1 MDCPSK
7 VSPQAVVRA
16 LETLNDDKTEEL
28 VFHLGVETFTLD
40 NIRISFTGSSRKIR
54 LVQAWLDKDTDASW
68 ENIVSGLQQ
77 IRMAALAKDVA
88 TQYCP
93 QLSAAALGSSES
105 TTSPTVPLPP
115 PVVAHSTCSSSSTA
129 VTSSGHSDLSLIP
142 TNNGS
147 QPPTY
152 AMKTETEARDT
163 IFQLQ
168 LNFSDLICDTEIELC
183 EKKAKDER
191 FLRKFRCHL
200 LALPVAKKAIH
211 VKFFRESEDDLLQAR
226 TIEKIFAI
234 LSRYWSYFNYE
245 ILLHIINSFCTG
257 TLQARMQTYCK
268 MLREFEMS
276 TTIDVYVCVMPPD
289 KELEDAFSKMVLKID
304 KTASQCTLYDIRKL
318 NEAITEGSSLCSHS
332 VYVSSVT
339 TNCVVVVV
347 RFPSSAA
354 GWVMAA
360 MTPNFMHTHH
370 LIEVAMDGKYLT
382 VVEEDRK
389 ELVCVFRGPNT
400 CFVLHLCCV
409 VLPYLWLAPPPQH

>member
-1 MDCPSK
+1 MDNSSK
-7 VSPQAVVRA
+7 ISPQAVVKA

-40 NIRISFTGSSRKIR
+40 NIRINFTGSSRKIH
-54 LVQAWLDKDTDASW
+54 LVQAWLDKDPDASW
-68 ENIVSGLQQ
+68 EKIVSGLKQ
-77 IRMAALAKDVA
+77 IQMAALAKDVA

-93 QLSAAALGSSES
+93 QLSVAALGSGES
-105 TTSPTVPLPP
+105 TTPPTVPPVNTPP
-115 PVVAHSTCSSSSTA
+115 PVADHSTCFSSSTA
-129 VTSSGHSDLSLIP
+129 VTPSSHSDLPLIP
-142 TNNGS
+142 ANNGS
-147 QPPTY
+147 QPPVVV
-152 AMKTETEARDT
+152 MKTKTEVTNAMH
-163 IFQLQ
+163 QLQ
-168 LNFSDLICDTEIELC
+168 QNFSDLICDTEIELC

-211 VKFFRESEDDLLQAR
+211 VKFFRESEDDLLQAK

-257 TLQARMQTYCK
+257 TLQVRMQTYCK
-268 MLREFEMS
+268 MLQEFEMS

-289 KELEDAFSKMVLKID
+289 KEVEDAFTKMVLKKD
-304 KTASQCTLYDIRKL
+304 KPASQCTLYDIRKL

-332 VYVSSVT
+332 IYVSSVN

-347 RFPSSAA
+347 RFPSSAE

-360 MTPNFMHTHH
+360 MTPDFMHTHH
-370 LIEVAMDGKYLT
+370 LIEVALDGKHLS
-382 VVEEDRK
+382 VIEADRE
-389 ELVCVFRGPNT
+389 ELVS
-400 CFVLHLCCV
+400 VLT
-409 VLPYLWLAPPPQH
+409 

>member
-1 MDCPSK
+1 MACSSK

-68 ENIVSGLQQ
+68 EKIVSGLKQ

-105 TTSPTVPLPP
+105 TTPHTVPPVNTPP
-115 PVVAHSTCSSSSTA
+115 PVVAHLTCASSSTA
-129 VTSSGHSDLSLIP
+129 TTSSGYSNLSLIP
-142 TNNGS
+142 TNKGS
-147 QPPTY
+147 QPPAY

-163 IFQLQ
+163 MFQLQ
-168 LNFSDLICDTEIELC
+168 QNFSDLICDTEIELC

-245 ILLHIINSFCTG
+245 ILLHIINSFCRG
-257 TLQARMQTYCK
+257 TLQVRMQTYCK

-276 TTIDVYVCVMPPD
+276 TAIDIYVCVMPPD

-304 KTASQCTLYDIRKL
+304 KPASKCTLYDIRKL

-360 MTPNFMHTHH
+360 MTPDFMHTHH
-370 LIEVAMDGKYLT
+370 LIEVTMDEKYLT
-382 VVEEDRK
+382 VIEEDRK
-389 ELVCVFRGPNT
+389 ELV
-400 CFVLHLCCV
+400 
-409 VLPYLWLAPPPQH
+409 